1 MNNCNSINSLALGKP
16 LKKRNSTPK
25 NKEQAILLAQKKSAT
40 WSAINK
46 FVRKLEFNQ
55 KVVDQNQKKKK

>member
-1 MNNCNSINSLALGKP
+1 MKKCNSINSLALGKL
-16 LKKRNSTPK
+16 LKEYNFTPK

-55 KVVDQNQKKKK
+55 KVIDQNQKKKQ